1 MADMVGRSGEILA
14 EDAEDHNRPDGELGE
29 GEQEGDSGGDGGAFT
44 GEAPWATK
52 RGDGEVEA
60 ERASH
65 DKEGEKKDAEEEREE
80 AKGEG
85 YFGADK
91 AFGHELGKFGIGQSA
106 GETGWAKVF
115 GAEMEIADRADEAAA
130 LFATEGGAIFGMEE
144 ADGIV
149 FGRSFFWA
157 KGERF
162 FEKELGEE
170 RDS

>member
-1 MADMVGRSGEILA
+1 MVGRSGESLA

-44 GEAPWATK
+44 GEAPRAAK

-65 DKEGEKKDAEEEREE
+65 DKERKKKDAKEERKD

-85 YFGADK
+85 YFGPDK
-91 AFGHELGKFGIGQSA
+91 AFGNELGKFGIGQSA
-106 GETGWAKVF
+106 GEAIWAKVF

-130 LFATEGGAIFGMEE
+130 PFATEGGAILGMEE

-157 KGERF
+157 NGGRF
-162 FEKELGEE
+162 FEKERGEE

>member
-1 MADMVGRSGEILA
+1 MGGRLEENSA
-14 EDAEDHNRPDGELGE
+14 EDSEDHHGPDGELDDGE
-29 GEQEGDSGGDGGAFT
+29 KDGDAGGDGGAFT
-44 GEAPWATK
+44 GEAPWAAK

-60 ERASH
+60 ERARH
-65 DKEGEKKDAEEEREE
+65 DKERKKKRAEEEREE

-85 YFGADK
+85 YFGPDK
-91 AFGHELGKFGIGQSA
+91 AFGNELGKFGIGQSA

-115 GAEMEIADRADEAAA
+115 GAEMEIADRTDEAAA
-130 LFATEGGAIFGMEE
+130 LFATEGGAILGMEE

-162 FEKELGEE
+162 FEKELGEA
-170 RDS
+170 RDG